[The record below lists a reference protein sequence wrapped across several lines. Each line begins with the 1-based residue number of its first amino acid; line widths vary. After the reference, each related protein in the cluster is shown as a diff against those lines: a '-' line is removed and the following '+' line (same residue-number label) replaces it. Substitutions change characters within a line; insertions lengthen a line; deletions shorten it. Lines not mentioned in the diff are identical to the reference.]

1 MSIESLSSEDNG
13 KLRRVIEEGVKIKQR
28 HKLEVESLN
37 DTIKAVA
44 EDLDIPAKVIKDAIT
59 ADFKSS
65 IDDMRKHLEDV
76 EHILDIVKAAKK

>member
-28 HKLEVESLN
+28 HKLEIEGMNEL
-37 DTIKAVA
+37 IKTVS
-44 EDLDIPAKVIKDAIT
+44 EELEIPVKVMKDAIT

-65 IDDMRKHLEDV
+65 IDDLKKHVEDV
-76 EHILDIVKAAKK
+76 EFILNVIKAGKK